1 LPGGAMPQ
9 GRRHDRTPTRTLGG
23 YGRETVKHIPPRR
36 SRGQKGIDMR
46 SYVYIA
52 YTAEQ
57 DKNRM
62 TFSERKN
69 NEYCP
74 GYYADVLRIS
84 SDDNIFSALSA
95 IGGLKAANAF
105 PSKKQAEETAA
116 FWNECYKRNGTY
128 LFA

>member
-1 LPGGAMPQ
+1 
-9 GRRHDRTPTRTLGG
+9 
-23 YGRETVKHIPPRR
+23 
-36 SRGQKGIDMR
+36 MR

-52 YTAEQ
+52 YTTEQ
-57 DKNRM
+57 DKNRT
-62 TFSERKN
+62 TFLERKN
-69 NEYCP
+69 KEYCP

-116 FWNECYKRNGTY
+116 FWNECYKKNGTF

>member
-1 LPGGAMPQ
+1 
-9 GRRHDRTPTRTLGG
+9 
-23 YGRETVKHIPPRR
+23 
-36 SRGQKGIDMR
+36 MR

-69 NEYCP
+69 SEYCP
-74 GYYADVLRIS
+74 GYYADVLRIES
-84 SDDNIFSALSA
+84 NSNIFSALSA

-116 FWNECYKRNGTY
+116 FWNDCYKRNGTY

>member
-1 LPGGAMPQ
+1 MKN
-9 GRRHDRTPTRTLGG
+9 
-23 YGRETVKHIPPRR
+23 YI
-36 SRGQKGIDMR
+36 
-46 SYVYIA
+46 YIA

-57 DKNRM
+57 DKNRT

-69 NEYCP
+69 NEYRP

-84 SDDNIFSALSA
+84 SNDNILSALSA

-116 FWNECYKRNGTY
+116 FWNDCYKRNGTS
-128 LFA
+128 LFG

>member
-1 LPGGAMPQ
+1 
-9 GRRHDRTPTRTLGG
+9 
-23 YGRETVKHIPPRR
+23 
-36 SRGQKGIDMR
+36 MR

-57 DKNRM
+57 DKNST
-62 TFSERKN
+62 TFLERKN
-69 NEYCP
+69 SEYCP
-74 GYYADVLRIS
+74 GYYADVLRIDS
-84 SDDNIFSALSA
+84 NSNIFSALSA

-116 FWNECYKRNGTY
+116 FWNECYKRNGTF

>member
-1 LPGGAMPQ
+1 
-9 GRRHDRTPTRTLGG
+9 
-23 YGRETVKHIPPRR
+23 
-36 SRGQKGIDMR
+36 MR

-57 DKNRM
+57 DKNET
-62 TFSERKN
+62 TFTERKTP
-69 NEYCP
+69 EYCP
-74 GYYADVLRIS
+74 GRYAAVLRVS
-84 SDDNIFSALSA
+84 SDNNILSALSA

-105 PSKKQAEETAA
+105 PRKKQAEETAA

>member
-1 LPGGAMPQ
+1 
-9 GRRHDRTPTRTLGG
+9 
-23 YGRETVKHIPPRR
+23 
-36 SRGQKGIDMR
+36 MR

-57 DKNRM
+57 DKNGT
-62 TFSERKN
+62 TFLERKN

-74 GYYADVLRIS
+74 GYYSGVLRIS

-116 FWNECYKRNGTY
+116 FWNECYKKNGTF

>member
-1 LPGGAMPQ
+1 
-9 GRRHDRTPTRTLGG
+9 
-23 YGRETVKHIPPRR
+23 
-36 SRGQKGIDMR
+36 MR

-84 SDDNIFSALSA
+84 LDDNIFSALSA

-116 FWNECYKRNGTY
+116 FWNECYKKNGTF